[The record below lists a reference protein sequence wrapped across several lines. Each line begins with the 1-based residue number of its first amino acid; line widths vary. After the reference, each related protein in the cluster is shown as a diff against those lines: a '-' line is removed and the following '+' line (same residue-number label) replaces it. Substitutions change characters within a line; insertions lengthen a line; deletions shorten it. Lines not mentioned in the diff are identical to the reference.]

1 MKNFNTPVAIII
13 AAIVISITLL
23 YSSTKDQITNC
34 MKLVMDNSN
43 ISANCKY
50 TLSRV
55 IFSSGEP
62 QLYQY
67 HQNSQ
72 QE

>member
-23 YSSTKDQITNC
+23 YSSTKDPITNC

-43 ISANCKY
+43 ISAKSAA
-50 TLSRV
+50 SRCT
-55 IFSSGEP
+55 GAR
-62 QLYQY
+62 
-67 HQNSQ
+67 
-72 QE
+72 